1 MAEGA
6 GKIPLGADGG
16 VFLVY
21 PDKIEGVGQR
31 VGSQSPSKGYTSQRL
46 RAIRRL
52 YR

>member
-6 GKIPLGADGG
+6 GKIPLGVDGG

-31 VGSQSPSKGYTSQRL
+31 VGGRGVGEGEGST
-46 RAIRRL
+46 
-52 YR
+52 